1 MRREWPPSR
10 PRVSEGMRRPAS
22 AGRAQRLHRPNA
34 PRCCGG
40 AGGAPKPVVL
50 ADSPIGRRRRA
61 QALDRAMRSGVSQI
75 SSTQK
80 SSCWNGKAN
89 RSSVQSPMASLP
101 NEPAPPNPRYERQHR
116 RLLPTDVG
124 DRGCPEPAAQAQ
136 RSGSK
141 VPVTPASSIARS
153 QRSAPGVQNGNPS
166 LDKEGQQ
173 GYSPIK
179 MIFVVYCD
187 FGAIGALA
195 PGSGAYAGLRRLGDE
210 LRCV

>member
-1 MRREWPPSR
+1 MHAACERSEQTRREWPPSR

-22 AGRAQRLHRPNA
+22 TGRAQRLHRPDA

-75 SSTQK
+75 TSTQK

-89 RSSVQSPMASLP
+89 GSSVQSPMASLP

-136 RSGSK
+136 RSG
-141 VPVTPASSIARS
+141 
-153 QRSAPGVQNGNPS
+153 
-166 LDKEGQQ
+166 QQ
-173 GYSPIK
+173 GSGYPRELDCQ
-179 MIFVVYCD
+179 VT
-187 FGAIGALA
+187 ALCPWRPERKSSA
-195 PGSGAYAGLRRLGDE
+195 
-210 LRCV
+210 